1 MTQYRVNSALGKVNP
16 KRCASA
22 SYAGHRD
29 VSAALLDDAVCG
41 RQSESRCAPQKVDPT
56 SRCSFFEPVFMVQ
69 PAENISRC
77 YPAIAWQLMA
87 MDAWAWLRPTVGIRN
102 AWSQARVRS
111 SLIVVGNPLPQD
123 RPRMLLAQLTFPSP
137 VIIAPL
143 PLCRPFAAAAAA
155 FSAVTRA

>member
-1 MTQYRVNSALGKVNP
+1 
-16 KRCASA
+16 
-22 SYAGHRD
+22 
-29 VSAALLDDAVCG
+29 
-41 RQSESRCAPQKVDPT
+41 
-56 SRCSFFEPVFMVQ
+56 MVQ

-123 RPRMLLAQLTFPSP
+123 RPKMLLAQRDHVVQAFPADRSHQP
-137 VIIAPL
+137 VPHQNL
-143 PLCRPFAAAAAA
+143 PF
-155 FSAVTRA
+155 TGK